1 MADEA
6 KTMNTTGESRG
17 FTVKIV
23 SPEKTVFDGICESVT
38 VKTTDGYEGFLR
50 GRAAC
55 CKLLAEN
62 GRISL
67 RKKDESSLSELTT
80 QGGFLYMND
89 TMLIYTDKA
98 EQNEA

>member
-6 KTMNTTGESRG
+6 KTRNTTGAGKG
-17 FTVKIV
+17 FAVKIV
-23 SPEKTVFDGICESVT
+23 SPEKTIFDGICESVT

-55 CKLLAEN
+55 CKLLAED
-62 GRISL
+62 GRIKL
-67 RKKDESSLSELTT
+67 RKKDESSLTELTT

-98 EQNEA
+98 ERNEA